1 MVTQLN
7 LLEGVR
13 MDHRINQQIEFI
25 ITLDKLKHIQRRSYL
40 ISGDRTENSAEHSW
54 HIALMAMLLAEYS
67 NESIDLER
75 TIRMLLVHDIVEI
88 EAGDTY
94 CYDSV
99 VDQKLRE
106 EKAADQL
113 FGMLPDDQAVMMR
126 ALWDEFE
133 AGESPE
139 SRFAAAMDRLMP
151 LLQSYHTQGKGW
163 KENEISISQVLERN
177 GPIVDG
183 SKSLWMYAEKLI
195 EDAAK
200 KGWLS

>member
-1 MVTQLN
+1 
-7 LLEGVR
+7 
-13 MDHRINQQIEFI
+13 MDHRISQQIEFI
-25 ITLDKLKHIQRRSYL
+25 ITLDKLKNIQRRSYL
-40 ISGDRTENSAEHSW
+40 ISGDHTENSAEHSW

-94 CYDSV
+94 CYDDV
-99 VDQKLRE
+99 VNQTQRE

-113 FGMLPDDQAVMMR
+113 FNMLPDDQAEMMR

-133 AGESPE
+133 SGESSE

-163 KENEISISQVLERN
+163 KENEISKSQVLERN

-183 SKSLWMYAEKLI
+183 SNSLWIYAEKLI
-195 EDAAK
+195 EDAAE
-200 KGWLS
+200 KGWLN